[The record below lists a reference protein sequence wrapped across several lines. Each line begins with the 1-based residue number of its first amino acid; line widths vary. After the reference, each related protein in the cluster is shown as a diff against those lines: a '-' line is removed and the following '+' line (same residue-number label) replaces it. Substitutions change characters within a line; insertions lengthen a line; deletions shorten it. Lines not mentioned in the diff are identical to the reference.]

1 MIHLDTSVL
10 IALPVLARQG
20 HALTQRI
27 ARGEPVATSSLA
39 WFEYVCGPLPE
50 SEQSLV
56 RAAIGGLIL
65 PVDEAVAERAADIF
79 NRAGR
84 RRTLRTDSLI
94 AATAIVAG
102 AELASFNAED
112 FAPFTAHGLKLVA
125 L

>member
-1 MIHLDTSVL
+1 MNRLAVPTS
-10 IALPVLARQG
+10 APCR
-20 HALTQRI
+20 
-27 ARGEPVATSSLA
+27 S
-39 WFEYVCGPLPE
+39 
-50 SEQSLV
+50 

-84 RRTLRTDSLI
+84 RRNRRTDSLI

-112 FAPFTAHGLKLVA
+112 FVPFTAHGLKLVA